1 MNDIKIIKNTKYLP
15 EIIVENSEVEK
26 KHNLEEQEL
35 KKGIMQKK
43 RQLKKWL

>member
-26 KHNLEEQEL
+26 KHNLENGYIE
-35 KKGIMQKK
+35 K
-43 RQLKKWL
+43 RI